1 MQEVPQ
7 SGDGNKEE
15 VESSNVEGIGLNL
28 LEEGKTQL
36 EIAGGGKRS
45 NSKRKRE
52 RRALREASPVCE
64 YERIRAANIAERMEL
79 LRKLDIEGAVASVKM
94 GFL

>member
-1 MQEVPQ
+1 MQEVQ
-7 SGDGNKEE
+7 RSGDGNKEKGK
-15 VESSNVEGIGLNL
+15 SSDVEGSGNL

-36 EIAGGGKRS
+36 DIAGGGKRS

-52 RRALREASPVCE
+52 RRALREASPVCD
-64 YERIRAANIAERMEL
+64 YERIRAANIAERMKL
-79 LRKLDIEGAVASVKM
+79 FRTLDIEGAVASAKM